1 MTTLTDDTGRAGSSG
16 PAVASGPAGVSGAA
30 DRAAEPTT
38 ATLRFFAAARAAVGR
53 DEQRI
58 AVPTGERPTIGRL
71 LTEVRPVEGM
81 SAADFRDVMLRC
93 SFLVDG
99 ITTRDREQ
107 LVLDGAVI
115 DVMPPFAGG

>member
-1 MTTLTDDTGRAGSSG
+1 MTTLTDDSGRSGDSVQADGS
-16 PAVASGPAGVSGAA
+16 
-30 DRAAEPTT
+30 TT

-107 LVLDGAVI
+107 LVVDGAVI

>member
-1 MTTLTDDTGRAGSSG
+1 MSTLVEQTGGSVPDT
-16 PAVASGPAGVSGAA
+16 PQTPVSV
-30 DRAAEPTT
+30 
-38 ATLRFFAAARAAVGR
+38 TLRFFAAARAAVGR
-53 DEQRI
+53 DEQRVD
-58 AVPTGERPTIGRL
+58 VPTGERPTIGRL

-107 LVLDGAVI
+107 LVDDGTVI